1 MHGHKPLPSL
11 DEGQKIFPLSGSD
24 LRMICVEKQSIEAV
38 EVFGIVEGLS
48 HTRDVIEIN
57 RIPTKGLRKNRE
69 IFIRVMMLGLVSEK
83 KDADRTGERFPTKG
97 TQDEQKEEESQFH

>member
-1 MHGHKPLPSL
+1 MHGNEALPALYEIEQVLPLV
-11 DEGQKIFPLSGSD
+11 GSD